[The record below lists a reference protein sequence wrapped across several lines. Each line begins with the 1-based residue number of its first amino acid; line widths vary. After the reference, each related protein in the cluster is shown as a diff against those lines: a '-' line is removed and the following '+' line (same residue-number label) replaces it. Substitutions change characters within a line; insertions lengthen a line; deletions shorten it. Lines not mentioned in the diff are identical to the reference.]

1 MIVVNVNLVKV
12 IGCMSGGKS
21 PDIHTHFHL
30 YIGDIGPVLI
40 VVGVTDIVINIAVIV
55 VHVVLILSLL
65 LI

>member
-1 MIVVNVNLVKV
+1 
-12 IGCMSGGKS
+12 MSGGKP